1 MRLSAKCLKPAA
13 SMIEEVKKRLDA
25 YLAQQ
30 GQRRT
35 KQRDVIIE
43 AAFATDD
50 HFNADELLEKVRKI
64 DRSVSRATVYRT
76 ITLMQACGVL
86 REVDLGRDQTYYDPN
101 FLEKPQHNHLICLD
115 CDRVVE
121 FEDEH
126 IALLHDC
133 ISRRLGFKPQ
143 LKSMRIEAHC
153 EELAREG
160 TCRFKTAREEAAL
173 NS

>member
-1 MRLSAKCLKPAA
+1 
-13 SMIEEVKKRLDA
+13 MIEQVKKRLDA

-76 ITLMQACGVL
+76 ITLMQDCGVL

-160 TCRFKTAREEAAL
+160 SCRFKTAREEAAMH
-173 NS
+173 S

>member
-1 MRLSAKCLKPAA
+1 
-13 SMIEEVKKRLDA
+13 
-25 YLAQQ
+25 
-30 GQRRT
+30 
-35 KQRDVIIE
+35 
-43 AAFATDD
+43 
-50 HFNADELLEKVRKI
+50 
-64 DRSVSRATVYRT
+64 
-76 ITLMQACGVL
+76 MQACGVL

-160 TCRFKTAREEAAL
+160 ACRHKTAREEAAL